1 LKNRSF
7 SSYRR
12 GTESALRV
20 GFGGGF
26 GVKVA
31 VLWAGGERRDD
42 EFTRQQALQIAKETE
57 PGRV

>member
-1 LKNRSF
+1 LKNRGF
-7 SSYRR
+7 SGYRR

-31 VLWAGGERRDD
+31 VLWAGESGLLMASHGSKR
-42 EFTRQQALQIAKETE
+42 FK
-57 PGRV
+57 

>member
-1 LKNRSF
+1 LKNRD
-7 SSYRR
+7 SSGSRL

-31 VLWAGGERRDD
+31 VLWAGESSLPGDFR
-42 EFTRQQALQIAKETE
+42 RQQALKIAEETE
-57 PGRV
+57 PGRA

>member
-1 LKNRSF
+1 LKNRGF
-7 SSYRR
+7 SSPRR

-31 VLWAGGERRDD
+31 VLWAGESS
-42 EFTRQQALQIAKETE
+42 L
-57 PGRV
+57 PGHFDGSKRFK

>member
-1 LKNRSF
+1 LKNRGF
-7 SSYRR
+7 SCLHD

-31 VLWAGGERRDD
+31 VLWLGRAACRATFDD
-42 EFTRQQALQIAKETE
+42 SKRFK
-57 PGRV
+57 

>member
-1 LKNRSF
+1 LKNRDF
-7 SSYRR
+7 SGSRA

-31 VLWAGGERRDD
+31 VLWAGESS
-42 EFTRQQALQIAKETE
+42 L
-57 PGRV
+57 PGDFDGNKRFK